1 MEFRIL
7 GPLEVRDGD
16 SEVPV
21 RGGKQHALLALLLVN
36 ANRTLAIDRI
46 VDELWGEDVPESAHK
61 MVQISVS
68 WLRKV
73 LPRGTLHTRPPGYA
87 VIVEWE
93 RLDCTASRSSWRKR
107 VRHSM
112 PVDPSGR
119 RPGSGGALA
128 LARPALAEFAS
139 EPFAQPE
146 GARLEDLR
154 VYALEGRIE
163 ADLHLG
169 RHGELVGELEA
180 LIARYPLR

>member
-93 RLDCTASRSSWRKR
+93 RLDLHRFEELVAEARAALDAGRSERAAAGFRRRSRSGAASARG
-107 VRHSM
+107 VRLGA
-112 PVDPSGR
+112 VR
-119 RPGSGGALA
+119 AARGGAAGGPARLRA
-128 LARPALAEFAS
+128 RGTDRSRPAPRA
-139 EPFAQPE
+139 PWR
-146 GARLEDLR
+146 ARR
-154 VYALEGRIE
+154 
-163 ADLHLG
+163 
-169 RHGELVGELEA
+169 
-180 LIARYPLR
+180 